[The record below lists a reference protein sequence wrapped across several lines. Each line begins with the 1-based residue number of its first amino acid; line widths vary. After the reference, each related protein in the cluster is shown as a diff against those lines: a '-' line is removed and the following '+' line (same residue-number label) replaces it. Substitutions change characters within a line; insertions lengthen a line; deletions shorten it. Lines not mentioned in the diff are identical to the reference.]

1 MAMQQNTDH
10 IQTTHIGSL
19 PRPHRLLDILKAKYG
34 RQPYDETELN
44 STLAQAVAECVR
56 NQVEC
61 GIDIVTDGEYS
72 KPGFFT
78 YIRERFDG
86 FEARPNQKLILF
98 QKEVSAFPDYYAQY
112 FKEAM
117 MGGAI
122 LPIVPVVCT
131 GPLKY
136 KGEEKL
142 QIDIAN
148 VKAAA
153 KVAKVPDH
161 HVFLPATAPSGV
173 GINEYYKNDEQY
185 FHALATELNREYR
198 AIIAAGILLQVD
210 DPFLPDIFVE
220 PGFDEKQKKRRAEI
234 YVEATNEAL
243 SGIAA
248 ERVRFHTCYG
258 INEGP
263 RIHESNLPEII
274 EYVLKINAGSFSFEA
289 ANPRHE
295 HEYHLFERVKLP
307 EGKVLCPGVI
317 THASNIVEHPEW
329 IAERLIRFA
338 KLVGR
343 ENVMAGADCGF
354 SSQALYKTEVH
365 PPVVW
370 EKFKAMR
377 QADSLATKLL
387 WNLPAECGGERVT
400 EKILCQRHVRFTPK
414 SGHRNSAAK
423 CLLCAKSRHP
433 PHSITSS
440 ARPSNGSGKV
450 RPRVLAVF
458 RLMTSS

>member
-1 MAMQQNTDH
+1 LRPRQRAGKLTSEQRRNKGGRSAPTAREDAMAVQQNNDH

-19 PRPHRLLDILKAKYG
+19 PRPHDLLDLLKAKYAG
-34 RQPYDETELN
+34 QSYDARALDAAL
-44 STLAQAVAECVR
+44 SRAVADCVR
-56 NQVEC
+56 KQVDC

-86 FEARPNQKLILF
+86 FEQRPDQKLIIF
-98 QKEVSAFPDYYAQY
+98 QEEVAAFPEYYAQY
-112 FKEAM
+112 FKDAM

-131 GPLKY
+131 APVKY
-136 KGEEKL
+136 KGEARL
-142 QIDIAN
+142 QVDIAN
-148 VKAAA
+148 LKAAA
-153 KVAKVPDH
+153 EAAGVPAH

-173 GINEYYKNDEQY
+173 GINEYYKSDEEY
-185 FHALATELNREYR
+185 FHALAAELNKEYR
-198 AIIAAGILLQVD
+198 AIIAAGLLLQVD

-220 PGFDEKQKKRRAEI
+220 PGLDDGQKRRRAEI
-234 YVEATNEAL
+234 YVSATNAAL
-243 SGIAA
+243 DGIPA

-263 RIHESNLPEII
+263 RIHESSLTEII
-274 EYVLKINAGSFSFEA
+274 DYVLKINAGSFSFEA

-307 EGKVLCPGVI
+307 DGKVLCPGVI

-329 IAERLIRFA
+329 IAERLVRYA
-338 KLVGR
+338 RLVGR

-354 SSQALYKTEVH
+354 SSQALYRTEVH
-365 PPVVW
+365 PTVVW

-377 QADSLATKLL
+377 QGADIATKRL
-387 WNLPAECGGERVT
+387 WG
-400 EKILCQRHVRFTPK
+400 
-414 SGHRNSAAK
+414 
-423 CLLCAKSRHP
+423 
-433 PHSITSS
+433 
-440 ARPSNGSGKV
+440 
-450 RPRVLAVF
+450 
-458 RLMTSS
+458 